1 MADTIETTLPKAPGV
16 KIIRKADEAAWRDGY
31 RLLAEA
37 KRIYE
42 SERARGYAE
51 GREAGVAE
59 ASRLVVETAA
69 NVERYV
75 STLDEQV
82 GQLAM
87 DIVRRVLGEFDQTDL
102 VARAAANA
110 LADFKR
116 EKALKITVHPNAEQ
130 HVLQVLSRQGEREV
144 TIQVETDPAVDENAC
159 LIASEFAV
167 VEATVET
174 QLAAISKALG
184 LSNGRAVQ

>member
-1 MADTIETTLPKAPGV
+1 MADNTATLPKAPGV

-37 KRIYE
+37 KQIYE
-42 SERARGYAE
+42 SERARGYTE
-51 GREAGVAE
+51 GRDAGVAE
-59 ASRLVVETAA
+59 ATRLVVETAA
-69 NVERYV
+69 KVEQYM
-75 STLDEQV
+75 SSLDEQV
-82 GQLAM
+82 AHLAM
-87 DIVRRVLGEFDQTDL
+87 DIVRRVLGEFNQTEL

-130 HVLQVLSRQGEREV
+130 HVLQVLSMGGEREV
-144 TIQVETDPAVDENAC
+144 TIQVETDPAVDEKTC
-159 LIASEFAV
+159 LIASEFSV

-184 LSNGRAVQ
+184 LSEGRTVQ